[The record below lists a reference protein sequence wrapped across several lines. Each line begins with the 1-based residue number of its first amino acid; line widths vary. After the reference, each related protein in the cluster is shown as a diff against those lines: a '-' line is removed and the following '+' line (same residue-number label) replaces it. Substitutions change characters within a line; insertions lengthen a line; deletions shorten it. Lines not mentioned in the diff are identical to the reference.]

1 MSKLNIEPILKQV
14 EALLAQA
21 GALPTEAE
29 QAVEKL
35 LNVVEALSSD
45 KKELADEVE
54 RLRQEL
60 EKKKR
65 AKRPPIQ
72 RIKTT
77 KSRKTIRTIHPKI
90 VDHGTRKTVRL
101 ATGVLSRI

>member
-1 MSKLNIEPILKQV
+1 MSKLNINSILKQV

-45 KKELADEVE
+45 KKELADEVD
-54 RLRQEL
+54 RLRQDL
-60 EKKKR
+60 EKKKKTWSSMFSTLGWR
-65 AKRPPIQ
+65 RGDQGPKAPNPHRLEARSNCERLCCTPIN
-72 RIKTT
+72 
-77 KSRKTIRTIHPKI
+77 
-90 VDHGTRKTVRL
+90 
-101 ATGVLSRI
+101 

>member
-1 MSKLNIEPILKQV
+1 MTIENVNLATQDQV
-14 EALLAQA
+14 FNRP

-45 KKELADEVE
+45 KKELADEVD
-54 RLRQEL
+54 RLRQDL

-65 AKRPPIQ
+65 AK
-72 RIKTT
+72 
-77 KSRKTIRTIHPKI
+77 KS
-90 VDHGTRKTVRL
+90 
-101 ATGVLSRI
+101 

>member
-1 MSKLNIEPILKQV
+1 MSKLNINSILKQV

-45 KKELADEVE
+45 KKELADEVD
-54 RLRQEL
+54 RLRQDL
-60 EKKKR
+60 EKKK
-65 AKRPPIQ
+65 KRHLCHICQ
-72 RIKTT
+72 
-77 KSRKTIRTIHPKI
+77 
-90 VDHGTRKTVRL
+90 
-101 ATGVLSRI
+101 